1 MATDVFGNWINP
13 DTAGGGMKVGAST
26 FSNLGGAV
34 SDLFAGFGAQ
44 TAADLKA
51 QGIHLSA
58 YGTRIGAAG
67 TMLQAAGLRVKAGG
81 DIAEAGEYDLAAQ
94 LARQNKQY
102 TEQSTAIQQL
112 QLERNIS
119 STIGGVRAGLAASG
133 LKASGSGLYLL
144 ADSARQG
151 ALAHQV
157 LSMQG
162 QITEAGY
169 EEQAQ
174 SYDVMAGAARMAAS
188 GETGIAAGTEAIS
201 GLENRVAAQTDY
213 LAEETKAAG
222 QQQATGDFIGSALKG
237 VAAIATLFP

>member
-1 MATDVFGNWINP
+1 MALGQ
-13 DTAGGGMKVGAST
+13 ST
-26 FSNLGGAV
+26 FSDLGGAV
-34 SDLFAGFGAQ
+34 SDLFAGFGA
-44 TAADLKA
+44 TAAADLKA
-51 QGIHLSA
+51 QGLMIGA
-58 YGTRIGAAG
+58 YGTQIGAQG
-67 TMLQAAGLRVKAGG
+67 TVLQAQGLRIKAQGEL
-81 DIAEAGEYDLAAQ
+81 AEAGEYDLAAV

-119 STIGGVRAGLAASG
+119 ATIGGQRAATAASG
-133 LKASGSGLYLL
+133 LKASGSSLYLL

-174 SYDVMAGAARMAAS
+174 SYEVMAAAQRMSAT
-188 GETGIAAGTEAIS
+188 GETSIAAGTEAIA
-201 GLENRVAAQTDY
+201 GLEQRVAGQQVQLAQQTQ
-213 LAEETKAAG
+213 AAG
-222 QQQATGDFIGSALKG
+222 QQQATGDFIGAALKG
-237 VAAIATLFP
+237 AAAVATLLV